1 MSKFYPNVRPNS
13 CFKQILRSLIC
24 NQEARSFQFND
35 FFLNIYAY
43 NDSYSSCYSKVK
55 TKGCLIENVNFR
67 LHRTI
72 DSKSS
77 SEGGP
82 ARLKIDDGAKRNE
95 SRSWRSNLSLALYQI
110 TLTLYWA
117 AGCPCKFWTKWIFL
131 IQNVFSI
138 QKCPL
143 IRNDFLI
150 PNEFLIQT
158 FEIGFLIKN
167 GFGS

>member
-1 MSKFYPNVRPNS
+1 MFGQTLV
-13 CFKQILRSLIC
+13 KQILRSLIY

-95 SRSWRSNLSLALYQI
+95 SRSWRSNLSSALYQI
-110 TLTLYWA
+110 TNIILSCRVSKQVLD
-117 AGCPCKFWTKWIFL
+117 KMDFWSKINFWSKMNSWSN
-131 IQNVFSI
+131 IQVWN
-138 QKCPL
+138 
-143 IRNDFLI
+143 
-150 PNEFLIQT
+150 
-158 FEIGFLIKN
+158 
-167 GFGS
+167 

>member
-1 MSKFYPNVRPNS
+1 M
-13 CFKQILRSLIC
+13 I
-24 NQEARSFQFND
+24 

-131 IQNVFSI
+131 IQNIFLMQKWSLI
-138 QKCPL
+138 Q
-143 IRNDFLI
+143 
-150 PNEFLIQT
+150 NELLIQT
-158 FEIGFLIKN
+158 PKIGFLIKN
-167 GFGS
+167 GFGSKMNFWFKTIFYPK

>member
-1 MSKFYPNVRPNS
+1 MLQNKSFTQKFGQTLA
-13 CFKQILRSLIC
+13 KQILRSLIC

-117 AGCPCKFWTKWIFL
+117 AGCSSKFWTKWIFW
-131 IQNVFSI
+131 S
-138 QKCPL
+138 K
-143 IRNDFLI
+143 
-150 PNEFLIQT
+150 
-158 FEIGFLIKN
+158 KY
-167 GFGS
+167 FGSTSDFWSKMNF